1 MPIVA
6 DHMSSNVLT
15 VAPDSNVADA
25 ARRMAE
31 RSVGAVLVLDGTRLL
46 GIFTERDVLK
56 VVAAG
61 LEEAGSMTVS
71 ALMTRYPET
80 IESTDTTEHAAALMV
95 HGGFRHLPVVDG
107 GSVVGIVSIRDLMR
121 VELADRAPR
130 GV

>member
-6 DHMSSNVLT
+6 DHMSSNVLI

-61 LEEAGSMTVS
+61 LEAAGAMTVS

-80 IESTDTTEHAAALMV
+80 IESTETTEHAASLMV

-107 GSVVGIVSIRDLMR
+107 GTLVGIVSIRDLMR

>member
-6 DHMSSNVLT
+6 DHMSSNVLI

-80 IESTDTTEHAAALMV
+80 IESTETTEHAASLMV

-107 GSVVGIVSIRDLMR
+107 GTLVGIVSIRDLMR

>member
-6 DHMSSNVLT
+6 DHMSSNVLI

-61 LEEAGSMTVS
+61 LEAAGAMTVS

-80 IESTDTTEHAAALMV
+80 IESTETTEHAASLMV

-107 GSVVGIVSIRDLMR
+107 G
-121 VELADRAPR
+121 
-130 GV
+130 

>member
-1 MPIVA
+1 MAIVA

-15 VAPDSNVADA
+15 VAPDSTVADA

-61 LEEAGSMTVS
+61 LEAAGAITVS

-80 IESTDTTEHAAALMV
+80 IEPTDTTEHAAALMV
-95 HGGFRHLPVVDG
+95 HGGFRHLPVVDEG
-107 GSVVGIVSIRDLMR
+107 KVVGIVSIRDLMR
-121 VELADRAPR
+121 VELADRSPR
-130 GV
+130 GA

>member
-61 LEEAGSMTVS
+61 LEAAGAMTVS

-80 IESTDTTEHAAALMV
+80 IESTETTEHAASLMV

-107 GSVVGIVSIRDLMR
+107 GTLVGIVSIRDLMR